1 MKEMPELAENAVEG
15 AKIWGLELDYSA
27 ESLESL
33 EKLAHLLYREHR
45 IHSIP
50 EHILDGIAELY
61 GAYLGEVLLRSG
73 LKELGF
79 AWTEGEDG
87 EIGIGREDC
96 WMGPMTK
103 VYKRITLGPE
113 HDMMSF
119 FEVMFGLAIGAI
131 DLEDPR
137 LHIMSEEPDE
147 RPHG

>member
-73 LKELGF
+73 LKDLDF
-79 AWTEGEDG
+79 AWAENEEGG
-87 EIGIGREDC
+87 IGIGREDM
-96 WMGPMTK
+96 WAAPVNK
-103 VYKRITLGPE
+103 VYKRITNGPG
-113 HDMMSF
+113 DDLTSF
-119 FEVMFGLAIGAI
+119 GMISLVLAGGK
-131 DLEDPR
+131 
-137 LHIMSEEPDE
+137 MV
-147 RPHG
+147 G